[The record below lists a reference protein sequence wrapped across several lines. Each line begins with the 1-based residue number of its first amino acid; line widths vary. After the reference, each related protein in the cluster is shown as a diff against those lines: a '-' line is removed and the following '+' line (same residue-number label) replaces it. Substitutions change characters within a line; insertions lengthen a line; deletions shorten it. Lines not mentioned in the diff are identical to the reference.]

1 MVIITNPDDIE
12 NLFRITMKEPVR
24 TEIGSLM
31 KIRHEAADN
40 FFDKNAG
47 ILTENFDEWRRV
59 RSKIQTP
66 MMKPKNIVKY
76 LKAMD
81 DVSIDFTDRIADLQR
96 KYGEMPND
104 FLNEIYKWALESIG
118 IVALNRRLGC
128 LEPNLPSDSKQIR
141 LINTVNNM
149 FELISI
155 INAEFPWWK
164 YIYSPSYNK
173 LKKEHEYLLSVVL
186 SNVVEAEKELKKKI
200 NDGGMPEDLTLLETF
215 LQTDGLTRKDVVTFM
230 LDMFFAGIDTTSH
243 TLGFTLYLLA
253 RNKEKQKKL
262 QEELDMVLGDGKEIL
277 NEKQLGS
284 LTYLKACVKESLRL
298 FPLLPGL
305 VRILQE
311 DAVLGGYKIPKGV
324 SIIRVAY
331 IFL

>member
-1 MVIITNPDDIE
+1 
-12 NLFRITMKEPVR
+12 
-24 TEIGSLM
+24 
-31 KIRHEAADN
+31 
-40 FFDKNAG
+40 
-47 ILTENFDEWRRV
+47 
-59 RSKIQTP
+59 
-66 MMKPKNIVKY
+66 
-76 LKAMD
+76 
-81 DVSIDFTDRIADLQR
+81 
-96 KYGEMPND
+96 
-104 FLNEIYKWALESIG
+104 
-118 IVALNRRLGC
+118 
-128 LEPNLPSDSKQIR
+128 
-141 LINTVNNM
+141 M

-155 INAEFPWWK
+155 TTSEFHWWK

-186 SNVVEAEKELKKKI
+186 SNVVEAEKELKRKI
-200 NDGGMPEDLTLLETF
+200 NEGGMPEDPTLLETF

-262 QEELDMVLGDGKEIL
+262 QEELDLVLGDGKEIL

-298 FPLLPGL
+298 FPLLPAH

-311 DAVLGGYKIPKGV
+311 DAVLGGYKIPKGHV
-324 SIIRVAY
+324 VGVPTLTSGRDEKNFKQSNEFIPERWMRDRPLGQIHPFASIPFSHGTRMCIGR
-331 IFL
+331 